1 MTPLNSLTKLLGIGL
16 LAAMFSCSAFAAD
29 APKMGA
35 DKHVAKASH
44 ARPVTEPTSRIRIFR
59 QKKPAHSAIRK
70 QRLLKKRKIFPAPIL
85 ITRHITETALT
96 AI

>member
-35 DKHVAKASH
+35 DKHVAKGVACQT
-44 ARPVTEPTSRIRIFR
+44 RPQESESSDRRNLHTVPSES
-59 QKKPAHSAIRK
+59 SAY
-70 QRLLKKRKIFPAPIL
+70 
-85 ITRHITETALT
+85 
-96 AI
+96 

>member
-35 DKHVAKASH
+35 DKQRRQRRRMPDLSRN
-44 ARPVTEPTSRIRIFR
+44 RPQESESSDRRNLHTVPSES
-59 QKKPAHSAIRK
+59 SAY
-70 QRLLKKRKIFPAPIL
+70 
-85 ITRHITETALT
+85 
-96 AI
+96 